1 MAFAAIVF
9 LSLYFIFGFD
19 AVSSKNLSELEDS
32 AVVLLAA
39 LSGVLVELG
48 LGLVIANS
56 ISEDTGF

>member
-1 MAFAAIVF
+1 MY
-9 LSLYFIFGFD
+9 YFIFGFD